1 MTGYEKE
8 LEAMNAAFE
17 VRLEE
22 AYDEIGRYRRKV
34 KNAIVIVEESRLA
47 ENVRRNLLNELQGA
61 LGE

>member
-1 MTGYEKE
+1 MTEYEKE
-8 LEAMNAAFE
+8 LETMNAAFE

-47 ENVRRNLLNELQGA
+47 DNVRRNLLNELQGA